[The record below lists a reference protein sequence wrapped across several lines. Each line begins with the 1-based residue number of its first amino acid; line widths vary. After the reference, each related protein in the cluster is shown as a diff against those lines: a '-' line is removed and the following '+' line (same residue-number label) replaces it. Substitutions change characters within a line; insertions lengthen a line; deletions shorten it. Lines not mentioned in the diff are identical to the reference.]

1 MLPRIILHSIC
12 CLCTVLTSVLA
23 SQFSTHNLCNCTL
36 SNEKPVNS
44 TQDLHILRCQRG
56 APSVDS
62 TQQIPCQ
69 RVNNLI
75 RIGPIG
81 SDMQVPWENGSM
93 SIVTPDTI
101 KIAPWGF
108 VDLFADGSVQR
119 LQLDLRLGE
128 HKIDA
133 LSMAGLHNLQM
144 LLTRTSLV
152 TWDSCSLSNL
162 PKMEQL
168 LLSCKSNFEEFLTL
182 GSAIRIVRFVDCEE
196 APLQFYCINCLQ
208 DPSVNVIRVR
218 PGPPL
223 KQYMVKFSQFQLA
236 DRLEEP
242 PTVEDL
248 DQISIGQCMPNICS
262 DSMLCRDNVPLQM
275 ALLNEG
281 RPTAKSTETES
292 PNVVWYVEED
302 EPRTHSVSTHSW
314 IPTDRRSA
322 SPHTSQKPKS
332 VLTQHLLYLPR
343 NKRIWIAGTIISVIV
358 AFLVTLCV
366 IIGLTRRRDRKLQGK
381 FSRSRTRS
389 RMVPNG
395 ICREPAIILIGET
408 KLEPPPEPV

>member
-1 MLPRIILHSIC
+1 
-12 CLCTVLTSVLA
+12 
-23 SQFSTHNLCNCTL
+23 
-36 SNEKPVNS
+36 
-44 TQDLHILRCQRG
+44 
-56 APSVDS
+56 
-62 TQQIPCQ
+62 
-69 RVNNLI
+69 
-75 RIGPIG
+75 
-81 SDMQVPWENGSM
+81 M
-93 SIVTPDTI
+93 SIATPDTV

-119 LQLDLRLGE
+119 LQLDLRLRE

-133 LSMAGLHNLQM
+133 LSLAGLHNLQM

-152 TWDSCSLSNL
+152 KWDSCSLSNL

-208 DPSVNVIRVR
+208 DPSVNVIRIR

-262 DSMLCRDNVPLQM
+262 DTMLCRDNVPLQM
-275 ALLNEG
+275 ALINEG
-281 RPTAKSTETES
+281 RPIARIHG
-292 PNVVWYVEED
+292 NRV
-302 EPRTHSVSTHSW
+302 
-314 IPTDRRSA
+314 
-322 SPHTSQKPKS
+322 
-332 VLTQHLLYLPR
+332 TQRY
-343 NKRIWIAGTIISVIV
+343 
-358 AFLVTLCV
+358 
-366 IIGLTRRRDRKLQGK
+366 
-381 FSRSRTRS
+381 
-389 RMVPNG
+389 MV
-395 ICREPAIILIGET
+395 C
-408 KLEPPPEPV
+408 